1 MRIFFTMVSVSRFLL
16 AAVFL
21 YAAAM
26 ALWNPYEFVPN
37 ISSLVARGQGAIVAS
52 IAIIL
57 FEIIA
62 AVLLIIPRTA
72 RVGGWWATILLFT
85 FTVYPL
91 YYLHVFGGGALEC
104 SCFGGIIASERG
116 ASTAV
121 RNVILLILSTT
132 VGVFYNS
139 RRLRS
144 THRQY
149 SHLQT

>member
-1 MRIFFTMVSVSRFLL
+1 MRIFFTMVSVSRFVL

-21 YAAAM
+21 YAAAV

-37 ISSLVARGQGAIVAS
+37 ISSLVARGRGAIVAS

-72 RVGGWWATILLFT
+72 RIGGWWATILLFS

-91 YYLHVFGGGALEC
+91 YYLYIFGGGELEC

-116 ASTAV
+116 VSTVV

-132 VGVFYNS
+132 VGIFYNS
-139 RRLRS
+139 RLRS

-149 SHLQT
+149 NQLQT